1 MTKLLKYLLVGVVFF
16 SFVACENEDYQGPLP
31 YPTLIEAAEDA
42 GLTTLVTSIRA
53 IPGLEATLQ
62 AQSAITVFA
71 PTNDAFAN
79 ALTEFGA
86 TDLND
91 LVEKI
96 GGPMNLETI
105 LGFHVVPNTIFSD
118 QLNETNVVTTLA
130 GQQLVVNRAPGIVTV
145 IDAAGNTARVVQAD
159 VEIENGVVHVIDR
172 VLIPSIELPAPN
184 LVEAAT
190 EAGLTTLLD
199 AVTAVDGLAN
209 TLLSA
214 GAITVFAPTNEAFAA
229 ALEVFNAA
237 DLNELVLKI
246 GGIENLETVLGFH
259 VVPAVAFSGD
269 LQPTNTFTTVS
280 GQEITVE
287 VAGGTVTV
295 IDQLG
300 RTAQVVAAD
309 IEIANGVVH
318 VINGVM
324 LPDLMLPNVVEAAQ
338 SAGLTTLIDAVTAAD
353 LGGALLGAE
362 AMTVFAPT
370 NDAFA
375 AALAA
380 YDAENLD
387 QLVAKIGGIENL
399 QTILGFHVVPAV
411 AFSTDLEATN
421 TFTTLAGQELTVEAS
436 ESGVTVTDALGNT
449 ANVVVADVAIENGV
463 VHVIDG
469 VLLPEFSLPNV
480 VEAATAAGLTVLLDA
495 VTAANLG
502 QTLLDAEAITVFAPT
517 NQAFLDLLAALNLG
531 SLQELVAAVGIEE
544 VTRILGFH
552 VVPAT
557 AFSFDLAEGAQTV
570 PTLAGEDLTVTRT
583 GSNVTVTDA
592 RGNTFNVVAADVAIE
607 NGVVHVIDGVVLP
620 TANEPDV
627 PNIVEAAEA
636 AGLTVLLDAVTA
648 AGLGQTLLDAEAIT
662 VFAPTN
668 DAFVNLLGAL
678 GLGSLQELVDAVGIE
693 ELQRILGFHV
703 VPSVAFSTDL
713 AEGAQTVPTLAGE
726 DLTVTRNGNA
736 VTVTDARG
744 NTYNVAVADV
754 EIENGVVHVIDGVL
768 LPEENLPNVVE
779 AATEAGLTVLLDAVT
794 AAGLGQ
800 TLLDAEA
807 ITVFAPTNDA
817 FVDLLGTLGVADL
830 DELVDAIGLEGLQK
844 VLGFHVVP
852 TVAFSTDLAE
862 GSQTVPTLAGEDL
875 TVTRTGANVTVT
887 DAEGNTYNVVV
898 ADVAIENG
906 VVHVI
911 NGVLLPTL

>member
-1 MTKLLKYLLVGVVFF
+1 
-16 SFVACENEDYQGPLP
+16 
-31 YPTLIEAAEDA
+31 
-42 GLTTLVTSIRA
+42 
-53 IPGLEATLQ
+53 
-62 AQSAITVFA
+62 
-71 PTNDAFAN
+71 
-79 ALTEFGA
+79 
-86 TDLND
+86 
-91 LVEKI
+91 
-96 GGPMNLETI
+96 MNLETI

-118 QLNETNVVTTLA
+118 QLEETNVVTTLA

-172 VLIPSIELPAPN
+172 VLIPSIDLPAPD

-237 DLNELVLKI
+237 DLDELVLKI

-295 IDQLG
+295 TDQLG

-338 SAGLTTLIDAVTAAD
+338 SAGLTTLLDAVTAAD
-353 LGGALLGAE
+353 LGETLLDAE

-421 TFTTLAGQELTVEAS
+421 TFTTLAGQELTVEAG

-480 VEAATAAGLTVLLDA
+480 VEAATAA
-495 VTAANLG
+495 
-502 QTLLDAEAITVFAPT
+502 
-517 NQAFLDLLAALNLG
+517 DLN
-531 SLQELVAAVGIEE
+531 S
-544 VTRILGFH
+544 
-552 VVPAT
+552 
-557 AFSFDLAEGAQTV
+557 SFGC
-570 PTLAGEDLTVTRT
+570 
-583 GSNVTVTDA
+583 SNCC
-592 RGNTFNVVAADVAIE
+592 
-607 NGVVHVIDGVVLP
+607 
-620 TANEPDV
+620 
-627 PNIVEAAEA
+627 
-636 AGLTVLLDAVTA
+636 
-648 AGLGQTLLDAEAIT
+648 
-662 VFAPTN
+662 
-668 DAFVNLLGAL
+668 
-678 GLGSLQELVDAVGIE
+678 
-693 ELQRILGFHV
+693 
-703 VPSVAFSTDL
+703 
-713 AEGAQTVPTLAGE
+713 
-726 DLTVTRNGNA
+726 
-736 VTVTDARG
+736 
-744 NTYNVAVADV
+744 
-754 EIENGVVHVIDGVL
+754 
-768 LPEENLPNVVE
+768 
-779 AATEAGLTVLLDAVT
+779 
-794 AAGLGQ
+794 
-800 TLLDAEA
+800 
-807 ITVFAPTNDA
+807 
-817 FVDLLGTLGVADL
+817 
-830 DELVDAIGLEGLQK
+830 
-844 VLGFHVVP
+844 
-852 TVAFSTDLAE
+852 
-862 GSQTVPTLAGEDL
+862 
-875 TVTRTGANVTVT
+875 
-887 DAEGNTYNVVV
+887 
-898 ADVAIENG
+898 
-906 VVHVI
+906 
-911 NGVLLPTL
+911 